1 MNYWCSHSS
10 QPQTWTWTAKE
21 SLTFTEWPAGDSL
34 PRLKHWMISEFT
46 EDSLSVTQWKS
57 ASRRPKA
64 RAYLRRQ
71 TTGIDW
77 KKIIKSSASDL
88 HWRPDLTRRQAG
100 KRVVLRHISIRLLT
114 ESWGLVLWRDGG
126 KKKKKLHNNGRQ
138 NSSFP
143 VQQQQGSVA
152 ERDVPAGLLQNHET
166 VTIRRIL
173 FYRQDDFWR
182 VGVPACSPQ
191 RPGRGGINFLLS
203 PLGSSLCVLLL
214 RRREAH
220 GNKRALTG
228 GTSSSKSDWLA
239 AWLDHSCG
247 EQRHEIKQQQNMQ
260 DNEKQ
265 LTFY

>member
-1 MNYWCSHSS
+1 MTEGRKRKNCTTMGGRIPPSQCSS
-10 QPQTWTWTAKE
+10 K
-21 SLTFTEWPAGDSL
+21 
-34 PRLKHWMISEFT
+34 
-46 EDSLSVTQWKS
+46 
-57 ASRRPKA
+57 
-64 RAYLRRQ
+64 
-71 TTGIDW
+71 
-77 KKIIKSSASDL
+77 
-88 HWRPDLTRRQAG
+88 
-100 KRVVLRHISIRLLT
+100 
-114 ESWGLVLWRDGG
+114 
-126 KKKKKLHNNGRQ
+126 
-138 NSSFP
+138 
-143 VQQQQGSVA
+143 QGSVA

-166 VTIRRIL
+166 ATIRRIL

-191 RPGRGGINFLLS
+191 CPGRGGINFLLS

-214 RRREAH
+214 RRRAAH

>member
-1 MNYWCSHSS
+1 MTPV
-10 QPQTWTWTAKE
+10 QPCRRFTPETEALNDLRVHRGFPERDAVEVGFPAAKGE
-21 SLTFTEWPAGDSL
+21 SL
-34 PRLKHWMISEFT
+34 
-46 EDSLSVTQWKS
+46 S
-57 ASRRPKA
+57 APTDDGNW
-64 RAYLRRQ
+64 LE
-71 TTGIDW
+71 
-77 KKIIKSSASDL
+77 KIIKSSGSDL

-114 ESWGLVLWRDGG
+114 ERWGLVLWRDGG

-166 VTIRRIL
+166 PTIRRIL

-203 PLGSSLCVLLL
+203 PLGSS
-214 RRREAH
+214 
-220 GNKRALTG
+220 
-228 GTSSSKSDWLA
+228 
-239 AWLDHSCG
+239 
-247 EQRHEIKQQQNMQ
+247 
-260 DNEKQ
+260 
-265 LTFY
+265 